1 MTQPTEPVLQS
12 MPEPALETSPAPE
25 SEPSVQGLAISP
37 DRLVTRRAPVRKAAT
52 KTPIVRGPDPQRY
65 LNRELSWLAF
75 NARVLDESENHAHP
89 LMERLRFLSI
99 CGSNLDEFYMVRVSG
114 LREQVRDGIKTPSQD
129 GLTPLQQ
136 LARIDKV
143 ASALMDRQ
151 QACWRAIH
159 AELREVGF
167 AVVSVEEAG
176 EIDREALRDDF
187 LRQLFPILTP
197 LAIDPAH
204 PFPFI
209 PNLGFTVAFRLRREH
224 DSRLMTALVP
234 VPMQAPRFM
243 PLPVLDGV
251 RRFVTVETAIRLFA
265 DTLFPGYEVIGSGA
279 FRVIRD
285 SDVELQEEAEDLE
298 VALRSESLQSKIS
311 I

>member
-1 MTQPTEPVLQS
+1 MTQPTDTD
-12 MPEPALETSPAPE
+12 PALGV
-25 SEPSVQGLAISP
+25 EPSVQGLAITP
-37 DRLVTRRAPVRKAAT
+37 DQLVTRKAPVRQTKPKA
-52 KTPIVRGPDPQRY
+52 PIARGHDPQRY

-75 NARVLDESENHAHP
+75 NARVLDESENHTHP
-89 LMERLRFLSI
+89 IMERLRFLSI

-129 GLTPLQQ
+129 GLTPIQQ

-176 EIDREALRDDF
+176 EIDRETLRDDF
-187 LRQLFPILTP
+187 LTQLFPVLTP

-224 DSRLMTALVP
+224 DGRLMTALVP
-234 VPMQAPRFM
+234 VPMPRM
-243 PLPVLDGV
+243 HPMRPSLPPS
-251 RRFVTVETAIRLFA
+251 RM
-265 DTLFPGYEVIGSGA
+265 
-279 FRVIRD
+279 
-285 SDVELQEEAEDLE
+285 
-298 VALRSESLQSKIS
+298 
-311 I
+311 